1 MSKTKLHHELKI
13 YKKNLYQ
20 LSGLLFLTG
29 LCISGFAFNFAKLLN
44 DVFLNDLDLKKAA
57 PLLGALLSLV
67 FLRLLLDIW
76 QEKCALKLSLAIQE
90 SLRLR
95 LNKKLLS
102 LNPLDLSKQQT
113 GEFISLAANGVD
125 ELDGFFRHFVPQ
137 VLAAIILPFVLLCA
151 ALAADPL
158 TALIFFITAP
168 LIPFLLYLVGRL
180 AAKASADQWRVLSSL
195 SRSFFELLQG
205 LTTLKIF
212 NRSRQQLELVDEL
225 SDTFRTATLNVLRIA
240 FLSAFVLE
248 LIATLSIALVSVSI
262 GLRLLN
268 GSMEF
273 TAAFFALLLAPE
285 FYRPLRQC
293 ASAFHQAMTALT
305 AANKIYDFLDVP
317 SSSKQMKKAAIKK
330 TPSPFSIR
338 FENVNFAY
346 NKQAD
351 LALKNLSF
359 TLKAGTTNALVGRSG
374 AGKSTIFQLLLRFIE
389 PSQGKIFV
397 NDIELSQINPD
408 FWRTRIA
415 YVPQE
420 PYIFRATIAENIA
433 LANPAAT
440 HAQIE
445 TAAKAANLHDSIM
458 EMKNGYDTKLAG
470 RNSLSGGQGQRLA
483 IARAFLRDCPL
494 LLLDEPTAKLDEKNE
509 QAVLTALQ
517 KLSYG
522 KTVLIASHKMSLA
535 RSLSSILVIEDGQLS
550 ENGSHEKLWQNQ
562 GLYFELTHAQGGI
575 S

>member
-1 MSKTKLHHELKI
+1 MSKIKLHHELKI

-44 DVFLNDLDLKKAA
+44 DVFLNAIDLKKAA

-67 FLRLLLDIW
+67 LIRLILDIL
-76 QEKCALKLSLAIQE
+76 QEKSALKLSLGIQE

-95 LNKKLLS
+95 LNKKLLG

-113 GEFISLAANGVD
+113 GDFVALAANGVD

-137 VLAAIILPFVLLCA
+137 VLAAVILPLVLLGA

-168 LIPFLLYLVGRL
+168 LLPFLLYLVGRL

-225 SDTFRTATLNVLRIA
+225 SNNFRTATLNVLRIA

-248 LIATLSIALVSVSI
+248 LLATLSIALVAVSI

-293 ASAFHQAMTALT
+293 GSAFHQAMTALT

-317 SSSKQMKKAAIKK
+317 PASTPSKKPSIKK
-330 TPSPFSIR
+330 TVSPFAIR
-338 FENVNFAY
+338 FENVSFTY
-346 NKQAD
+346 NKKS
-351 LALKNLSF
+351 LPALKNLSF
-359 TLKAGTTNALVGRSG
+359 SLKSGTTNALVGRSG
-374 AGKSTIFQLLLRFIE
+374 AGKSTIFQLLLRFAE
-389 PSQGKIFV
+389 PTQGKIFI
-397 NDIELSQINPD
+397 NDIELTKIHPD

-420 PYIFRATIAENIA
+420 PYIFRATVAQNIA

-440 HAQIE
+440 QAQIE
-445 TAAKAANLHDSIM
+445 AAAKAANLHDSIL
-458 EMKNGYDTKLAG
+458 EMKDGYDTKLAG
-470 RNSLSGGQGQRLA
+470 RSSLSGGQGQRLA
-483 IARAFLRDCPL
+483 IARAFLRDCPV
-494 LLLDEPTAKLDEKNE
+494 LLLDEPTAQLDGKNE
-509 QAVLTALQ
+509 QAILSALE

-522 KTVLIASHKMSLA
+522 KTVLIASHKMSLI
-535 RSLSSILVIEDGQLS
+535 RSLSSIFVIEDGQLI
-550 ENGSHEKLWQNQ
+550 EDGSHEKLCKNQ
-562 GLYFELTHAQGGI
+562 GLYFELTQAQGGL